1 MQDYLSNIQYN
12 NDTENSVN
20 VPFGRISEWYLANHP
35 LLKDRRLKCL
45 SRLYTSGLVKEGII
59 NVQRVEGAVDFAEWT
74 TRTNEMKSTNRI
86 RDGNGHVFQLNYVS
100 QTFSGSVNQ
109 SVKRI
114 DDVLTLTSKG
124 DELLKQINSKKKD
137 KLCWSWIMYC
147 AGDGTTCQRAC
158 GGIGNCKEGC
168 INSQFS
174 NGLKNYNDMHL
185 CNVRVKSEVRITS
198 LTKSHPLKI
207 TIQGNHV
214 PQSMLLNSTPKVQR
228 LNLLRNVRD
237 KILISIRADHMS
249 TKEIK
254 AKLLVSN
261 NGADENTLSSALN
274 SQKVI
279 CTNDKLK
286 QLIAHDDKRFK
297 DNAGPWTILHFLITE
312 ILKSKGYILHY
323 Q

>member
-86 RDGNGHVFQLNYVS
+86 RDGNGH
-100 QTFSGSVNQ
+100 
-109 SVKRI
+109 
-114 DDVLTLTSKG
+114 G

-297 DNAGPWTILHFLITE
+297 DNAEDSPQRFYQLTLSDEFW
-312 ILKSKGYILHY
+312 LKNA
-323 Q
+323 